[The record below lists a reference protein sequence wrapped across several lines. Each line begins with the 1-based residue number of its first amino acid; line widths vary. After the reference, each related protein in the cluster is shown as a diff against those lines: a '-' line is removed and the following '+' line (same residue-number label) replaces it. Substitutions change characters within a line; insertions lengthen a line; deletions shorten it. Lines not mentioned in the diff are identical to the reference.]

1 MQCNVAS
8 CICICFSK
16 CIVVVI
22 VCRIGSGSGSYSC
35 PSIYLSVCLSVGL
48 SDCLSVCLSVSL
60 SLCLCVCLSR
70 CLSLCLSVSVSVC
83 LCACLSLCLSVSV
96 FVSVSV
102 CLCLSVRL
110 FVHPSVCLSVCLS
123 ASNEPIL
130 PDFLNFWPWQHQKR
144 SNSARL
150 PQFSK
155 LATAKTKPF
164 CETSFKYRKLSAEL
178 TASSQRILRFCHEK
192 DMPSHTKCCTCHAK
206 SSQQTWRSDAP
217 KCNPSQD
224 ISALT
229 SEHLWWICLLY
240 CACHVN
246 FIFPD
251 PCPTLAIVLGNA
263 TKPARSAHLWE
274 HAESLAPATQNE
286 IWTPKNAPN
295 PSIFNTFDCETCFA
309 PQRRALFSTSTSKSG
324 PRLVCFVH
332 LGFQMCFAPQ
342 RRALFR
348 HLNFQKCSEREVF
361 LAFSLANVLRATMAC
376 TFSTSQLPRVVRTS
390 CALYMMT
397 SKCASRHNAVQLVIS
412 HLNHMAPHPPHPPL

>member
-16 CIVVVI
+16 CIVI
-22 VCRIGSGSGSYSC
+22 VWCIGSGSGSYSC

-48 SDCLSVCLSVSL
+48 SDWLTVCLSVCLSVSL

-96 FVSVSV
+96 SVFVSVSV

-110 FVHPSVCLSVCLS
+110 FVHPSVCPSVCLCVS
-123 ASNEPIL
+123 LQATNL
-130 PDFLNFWPWQHQKR
+130 FCLFWPWQHQKR
-144 SNSARL
+144 SNSARF
-150 PQFSK
+150 PQFPK
-155 LATAKTKPF
+155 LATSKTKPF

-192 DMPSHTKCCTCHAK
+192 GMPSHTKCCTCHAK

-251 PCPTLAIVLGNA
+251 PLQMSHACHRFRKCYKTCTFCPFVRTCRIPCACHAKRNLNA
-263 TKPARSAHLWE
+263 
-274 HAESLAPATQNE
+274 
-286 IWTPKNAPN
+286 
-295 PSIFNTFDCETCFA
+295 
-309 PQRRALFSTSTSKSG
+309 
-324 PRLVCFVH
+324 
-332 LGFQMCFAPQ
+332 
-342 RRALFR
+342 
-348 HLNFQKCSEREVF
+348 QKCSEPVN
-361 LAFSLANVLRATMAC
+361 L
-376 TFSTSQLPRVVRTS
+376 
-390 CALYMMT
+390 
-397 SKCASRHNAVQLVIS
+397 
-412 HLNHMAPHPPHPPL
+412 